1 MNIVFLDQGT
11 ISLNGDMDFSAVEA
25 LGSYTA
31 YGASTAEEAL
41 QRCKGADV
49 VITNKVPITRE
60 LLEHC
65 PSLRYVAVIATG
77 YNNVDLGAARERGLD
92 VSNVFGYGRYAVPQH
107 AFALLLNLAG
117 QVWRYATDVENGDWA
132 TAGSFTLLRYPT
144 WELAGKTLGIVGFGA
159 IGRGSARIAEG
170 FGMKVLAYD
179 AFPFEYPPYDNTDL
193 TEVLERSDAITIHVP
208 LTEETRNL
216 FDSRA
221 FGRMKSHA
229 LLVNTARGGIVNEA
243 DLLVAL
249 RDGQIGGAGLDVLET
264 EPPTDNP
271 LLAAGLPNL
280 IVTPH
285 AAWSAREARQRLIDE
300 TARNIAAFAAGK
312 RRNVVNPG

>member
-1 MNIVFLDQGT
+1 MNIVFLDEGT

-25 LGSYTA
+25 LGSYTSFE
-31 YGASTAEEAL
+31 ASSGEEAA
-41 QRCKGADV
+41 RHCAGADV
-49 VITNKVPITRE
+49 VITNKVPITAE
-60 LLEHC
+60 LLERC
-65 PSLRYVAVIATG
+65 PSIKYVAVIATG
-77 YNNVDLGAARERGLD
+77 YNNVDLRAARERGVD

-117 QVWRYATDVENGDWA
+117 QVWRYAADVRNGDWA
-132 TAGSFTLLRYPT
+132 SAGSFTLLRYPT

-179 AFPFEYPPYDNTDL
+179 AFPFEYPPYENTDFGEL
-193 TEVLERSDAITIHVP
+193 LERSDAITVHAP

-216 FDSRA
+216 FDTAA
-221 FGRMKSHA
+221 FRRMRSHA
-229 LLVNTARGGIVNEA
+229 LLVNTARGGIINEA
-243 DLLVAL
+243 DLLLAL
-249 RDGQIGGAGLDVLET
+249 RNGEIGGAGLDVLET
-264 EPPTDNP
+264 EPPVNNP
-271 LLAAGLPNL
+271 LLAADLPNL

-300 TARNIAAFAAGK
+300 TARNIAAFAGGK
-312 RRNVVNPG
+312 RRNVVNAD